1 MSYDILESDFNKKLS
16 TAYQLSILIGVDS
29 LVYFAFDTNNNE
41 ALLLRA
47 IPYGQAPTADA
58 FSLTD
63 EIKRIFAREDLLGF
77 LFRRVKITMPDI
89 QPVLVPARL
98 YNEYEKTTYFTEL
111 MSDARPD
118 GIHNDEVEELALQI
132 LYPTDATLMSVLK
145 KQFPTAKFYNNATP
159 FLLGCRKTA
168 DEERTHNLFA
178 HFTQNS
184 VYISLFEKKNLL
196 FSNSFKYQT
205 AGDVLYYILLAYNQ
219 HNLDPAQQPLHLSG
233 QILNNAE
240 IYKTLFR
247 YIGELKFV
255 PFPSFLHFSRKFNEV
270 PPHFFFDLYSLAL
283 CK

>member
-1 MSYDILESDFNKKLS
+1 MNYDILESGFNKKLS
-16 TAYQLSILIGVDS
+16 TAYQLSILIGMDS

-41 ALLLRA
+41 AQLLRS
-47 IPYGQAPTADA
+47 IPYTVLPANEA

-63 EIKRIFAREDLLGF
+63 ELKKIFAREELLGY

-111 MSDARPD
+111 MSDAKSD
-118 GIHNDEVEELALQI
+118 GIHNDEVEELGLQI
-132 LYPTDATLMSVLK
+132 LYPTDTSLMAVLK

-159 FLLGCRKTA
+159 LLLGCRKTA
-168 DEERTHNLFA
+168 DEGRTHNLFA
-178 HFTQNS
+178 HFTLNS
-184 VYISLFEKKNLL
+184 VHISLFEKKNLI

-205 AGDVLYYILLAYNQ
+205 AGDVLYYILLTYNQ
-219 HNLDPAQQPLHLSG
+219 HNLDPAQQPLNLTG

-247 YIGELKFV
+247 YIGELRFA
-255 PFPSFLHFSRKFNEV
+255 PFPSFLQFSRKFNDV
-270 PPHFFFDLYSLAL
+270 PSHFFFDLFSLAL

>member
-1 MSYDILESDFNKKLS
+1 VSYDILESGFNKKLS

-41 ALLLRA
+41 ALLLRSV
-47 IPYGQAPTADA
+47 PYMQVSGTTN
-58 FSLTD
+58 FSLT
-63 EIKRIFAREDLLGF
+63 EELKKIFAREDLLTY
-77 LFRRVKITMPDI
+77 LFRRVKITLPDI

-98 YNEYEKTTYFTEL
+98 YNEYEKTTYFNEL
-111 MSDARPD
+111 MSDGNGE
-118 GIHNDEVEELALQI
+118 GIQNDEVEELALQI
-132 LYPTDATLMSVLK
+132 LYPTDTALSSVLK

-168 DEERTHNLFA
+168 DEERQKNLFI

-184 VYISLFEKKNLL
+184 IYIALFEKKNLL
-196 FSNSFKYQT
+196 FFNTFGYQT
-205 AGDVLYYILLAYNQ
+205 AGDVLYYVLLTYNQ
-219 HNLDPAQQPLHLSG
+219 HNLDTAQQPLNISG
-233 QILNNAE
+233 QLMANAE

-255 PFPSFLHFSRKFNEV
+255 QFPNFLQFSRKFSDV
-270 PPHFFFDLYSLAL
+270 QQHFFFDLYSLAL